1 MKLDISILQRLLWL
15 RPGRI
20 TPKAYRRP
28 SAWSGYGVRGHIP
41 SLFITLTGLSVSSRL
56 PGHRDQKARLAC
68 QGMRSSH

>member
-15 RPGRI
+15 RAGRI

-56 PGHRDQKARLAC
+56 QCTETKRQGLPARA
-68 QGMRSSH
+68 